1 MKKCFLFVLLFA
13 YLVISSASAWA
24 GGLYLYEVSNL
35 DVATA
40 SAGWAARAQDA
51 STILT
56 NPAGMTRLTEPEM
69 QVGAQALYLDIN
81 FDSDSKTTASGRS
94 GDASDWLPAGGIY
107 YVTAPVPELRLGFG
121 IGGYFGLGLDYS
133 DNWVGRYYI
142 TEILLQGITFMPAAA
157 YKVNDWLSIGA
168 GVNIMYAKFYQE
180 VAINNVPDVI
190 SDGKLE
196 IKDDTVGLAA
206 NLGVLIEP
214 SDRTRFG
221 IHYMSESSLDFKDA
235 PRFKNIGPVLK
246 AALNAAGLIGS
257 ELKLGMTAPDSV
269 MVSAYH
275 ELNNRWAIMGNVGWQ
290 QWSEFGKVDVTVSSE
305 TTTSLTADRNYDD
318 TWHVAA
324 GAQYRVSDPWLL
336 SCGVAYDSSMV
347 DDDDR
352 TPDLPLGESWRF
364 GLGSKY
370 RWTEHLDLS
379 IAYEF
384 LWGGDLPV
392 DVERGP
398 LAGRVSGDYTDT
410 YMNFINVAL
419 NWRF

>member
-1 MKKCFLFVLLFA
+1 M
-13 YLVISSASAWA
+13 
-24 GGLYLYEVSNL
+24 
-35 DVATA
+35 
-40 SAGWAARAQDA
+40 
-51 STILT
+51 
-56 NPAGMTRLTEPEM
+56 
-69 QVGAQALYLDIN
+69 
-81 FDSDSKTTASGRS
+81 SGHS

-107 YVTAPVPELRLGFG
+107 YVAAPVPELRLGFG
-121 IGGYFGLGLDYS
+121 VGGYFGLGLDYN

-142 TEILLQGITFMPAAA
+142 TEILLQGISFMPSAA
-157 YKVNDWLSIGA
+157 YKVNDWLSVGA

-180 VAINNVPDVI
+180 VAINNAIDGI

-196 IKDDTVGLAA
+196 IKDNTVGLAA

-214 SDRTRFG
+214 SDGTRFG

-235 PRFKNIGPVLK
+235 PRFKNVGPILK
-246 AALNAAGLIGS
+246 TALNARGLIGT
-257 ELKLGMTAPDSV
+257 ELKLGMTTPDSV

-275 ELNNRWAIMGNVGWQ
+275 ELNDRWAIMGNVGWQ
-290 QWSEFGKVDVTVSSE
+290 QWSEFGKVDVTVSSD
-305 TTTSLTADRNYDD
+305 TVTSLTADRNYND
-318 TWHVAA
+318 TWHAA
-324 GAQYRVSDPWLL
+324 LGAQYQVSDPWLL

-370 RWTEHLDLS
+370 MWTERLDLS

-384 LWGGDLPV
+384 LWGGNLPM